1 MALAERRVYRRQDG
15 RALLVPGG
23 EAGDTQAVELWNTP
37 QTDAILIYEESSDAN
52 SAIIWSEM
60 YGIPLHLA
68 GTIFEDL
75 SRPRLYEEGEMIL
88 VSVIDPGVPDAEML
102 VVTKPHALLCLSNR
116 PMKWWDEFLV
126 RWGRGNYLPPFA
138 GPRGLYSLMDEV
150 VDAVFPVLDAS
161 QDRVDDL
168 GNQIIAGGAVPEA
181 AVLAELR
188 TMIHLRHQVAPLR
201 DELNSL
207 LRRDQGCI
215 PDEMRDDFADVY
227 GHTHRILES
236 IELSRDFLSTLI
248 ETQLNS
254 ASLKLNEIMKV
265 LTVSSIVLMSVTL
278 IASIYGMNFKYMP
291 ELNHPW
297 GYPLVLLTM
306 LLLAGGLI
314 FTFRRR
320 GWL

>member
-1 MALAERRVYRRQDG
+1 MSVVERRVYRRQEG
-15 RALLVPGG
+15 RALPVALPEG
-23 EAGDTQAVELWNTP
+23 ENAHSADLWNAP
-37 QTDAILIYEESSDAN
+37 QTEAILIYEQAADSSA
-52 SAIIWSEM
+52 AVAWAEQ

-68 GTIFEDL
+68 SMIFEDS
-75 SRPRLYEEGEMIL
+75 SRPRLYEEGEIIL
-88 VSVIDPGVPDAEML
+88 VTVMDPQDPDAEML

-116 PMKWWDEFLV
+116 PMSWWDEFVV
-126 RWGRGNYLPPFA
+126 RWGRGQYLPPFA
-138 GPRGLYSLMDEV
+138 GPRGLYSLLDEV
-150 VDAVFPVLDAS
+150 VDAVFPVLDAA
-161 QDRVDDL
+161 QDRVDEL
-168 GNQIIAGGAVPEA
+168 GNQIIAGGTVPEA

-188 TMIHLRHQVAPLR
+188 GMIQLRHQVAPLR

-215 PDEMRDDFADVY
+215 PDEMHDDFADVY
-227 GHTHRILES
+227 AHTHRILES

-278 IASIYGMNFKYMP
+278 VASIYGMNFKNMP
-291 ELNHPW
+291 ELNHPL
-297 GYPLVLLTM
+297 GYPIALLSM

-314 FTFRRR
+314 LTFRRR